1 VDPDRFPGRL
11 TGVERT
17 LSLVAIAA
25 GILAPLVA
33 GAALTAVHGDPEWLF
48 IALPILGIFWVTLL
62 YAPRAYRL
70 GPDGVRI
77 ERRAG
82 DLVVPYAAVLGVDRD
97 RRGLACFG
105 AASNG
110 FLGWYTFGRAWRPG
124 SGRYRLALTNRRDV
138 VWFRTTRGWIA
149 ISPDPPDAFVDRL
162 RERLASRSGTIRR
175 R

>member
-1 VDPDRFPGRL
+1 VG
-11 TGVERT
+11 
-17 LSLVAIAA
+17 
-25 GILAPLVA
+25 GILAPLVV
-33 GAALTAVHGDPEWLF
+33 GAVLTATRADPEWLF
-48 IALPILGIFWVTLL
+48 IGLPFMGITWVASL
-62 YAPRAYRL
+62 YAPRGYVL
-70 GPDGVRI
+70 TPEGLRI

-124 SGRYRLALTNRRDV
+124 SGPYRLALTNRRDV
-138 VWFRTTRGWIA
+138 VWLRTTRGWIA